1 MDCPICKLDEADER
15 HEGGDRHVIDCP
27 RCGSYAISGTVF
39 ALAAASDQDLRLS
52 AWLRSRQGTSELPAI
67 GPNTAEQVLSG
78 IPTYTVAEKQTLLLR
93 SIADRTKYPGKP
105 VDIVTRFD
113 FVLAWAAGEEELNY
127 LLDALKGRGLLALVD
142 VQSAAESFHLE
153 ALVTPQGWDYLDAV
167 ARSPVLSHQG
177 FVAMSFADELKR
189 AWTVG
194 IEPAIREAGYAPY
207 RVDNDPHID
216 RIDAKITAKI
226 RESKFLVA
234 DVTGQRQG
242 VYFEAGLA
250 NGLNLPVF
258 WCVRDDDLPNVHFD
272 TRQYRHIV
280 WKTEEELAVELR
292 NLLVAVLGK
301 GPRSE
306 RLGS

>member
-1 MDCPICKLDEADER
+1 
-15 HEGGDRHVIDCP
+15 
-27 RCGSYAISGTVF
+27 
-39 ALAAASDQDLRLS
+39 
-52 AWLRSRQGTSELPAI
+52 
-67 GPNTAEQVLSG
+67 
-78 IPTYTVAEKQTLLLR
+78 
-93 SIADRTKYPGKP
+93 
-105 VDIVTRFD
+105 
-113 FVLAWAAGEEELNY
+113 
-127 LLDALKGRGLLALVD
+127 
-142 VQSAAESFHLE
+142 
-153 ALVTPQGWDYLDAV
+153 LDAV